1 MIQGDNASIY
11 HEEFFCLKFVFIKC
25 HSVFILLIKRQMRYA
40 LCYKEYD
47 LMTRG
52 SGNIRDIRGINETG
66 KEPL

>member
-1 MIQGDNASIY
+1 MIKGDDASIY

-25 HSVFILLIKRQMRYA
+25 QMCYA
-40 LCYKEYD
+40 LWHKEYD